1 MKKFTV
7 FMLLALCL
15 LTVACGGPSAK
26 EEAERLHKDHTL
38 ATRVIWNDNFVP
50 KLKKIHNELSE
61 DKKDA
66 EAAKLAEEY
75 KPKLEDAYKKI
86 QAEKVQDKNKHL
98 AELIQQQ
105 DKNSLEFLNLLIMLN
120 DKQNLK
126 EQNWQQDFAN
136 VTMSLFNTKLEYDN
150 EYSKITTGKGTYELT
165 LANFQKIHKGDTYQK
180 VAETFKMPGVLK
192 SSSSSQLSYG
202 LHTLNTWE
210 WELNDSRVSII
221 FENNKA
227 ELIHQFNL
235 K

>member
-1 MKKFTV
+1 
-7 FMLLALCL
+7 
-15 LTVACGGPSAK
+15 
-26 EEAERLHKDHTL
+26 
-38 ATRVIWNDNFVP
+38 
-50 KLKKIHNELSE
+50 
-61 DKKDA
+61 
-66 EAAKLAEEY
+66 
-75 KPKLEDAYKKI
+75 
-86 QAEKVQDKNKHL
+86 
-98 AELIQQQ
+98 
-105 DKNSLEFLNLLIMLN
+105 MLN